1 MRLRRALPVMCVVW
15 VVALFAGSAQAQF
28 GPAAPQQEPPCL
40 RDFAQLREDTEKK
53 AVAIRAASERKASPR
68 EACQLFNA
76 FVAAQSK
83 MLKYATDNAAWCGI
97 PNQVTA
103 SLKEGITKAS
113 EIRTKV
119 CQAAAAPQRPAGPSL
134 SDALSGP
141 VPDSNNIKT
150 GRGTFDTLTGNP
162 LEKK

>member
-1 MRLRRALPVMCVVW
+1 MRLRRALPVMC

-28 GPAAPQQEPPCL
+28 GPAAPQQEPPCIK
-40 RDFAQLREDTEKK
+40 DFGKLREEAEKK
-53 AVAIRAASERKASPR
+53 AMAIRAAGERKATPK

-76 FVAAQSK
+76 LVAAQSK
-83 MLKYATDNAAWCGI
+83 MLKYATDNATWCGI
-97 PNQVTA
+97 PNQVV
-103 SLKEGITKAS
+103 SDLKGGITKTS
-113 EIRTKV
+113 EIRTRV
-119 CQAAAAPQRPAGPSL
+119 CQAAAAPPRPTGPSL

>member
-1 MRLRRALPVMCVVW
+1 MRLRRALAVMCVF
-15 VVALFAGSAQAQF
+15 ALFAGSANAQF
-28 GPAAPQQEPPCL
+28 APTAPQQEPPCVK
-40 RDFAQLREDTEKK
+40 DFTKLREDTEKK
-53 AVAIRAASERKASPR
+53 AAAIRAAGERKASPK

-103 SLKEGITKAS
+103 SLKEGMAKAS
-113 EIRTKV
+113 EVRAKV
-119 CQAAAAPQRPAGPSL
+119 CQAAAAPPRPAGPSL

>member
-1 MRLRRALPVMCVVW
+1 MCLRRALPVIC

-28 GPAAPQQEPPCL
+28 GPAAPRQEPPCL
-40 RDFAQLREDTEKK
+40 KDFAQLREDAEKK
-53 AVAIRAASERKASPR
+53 AGAIRAASERKATPR

>member
-1 MRLRRALPVMCVVW
+1 MGLERGSGFMRLRRALPVMC

-28 GPAAPQQEPPCL
+28 GP
-40 RDFAQLREDTEKK
+40 
-53 AVAIRAASERKASPR
+53 
-68 EACQLFNA
+68 
-76 FVAAQSK
+76 VAAQSK
-83 MLKYATDNAAWCGI
+83 MLKYATDNATWCGI
-97 PNQVTA
+97 PNQVV
-103 SLKEGITKAS
+103 SDLKGGITKTS
-113 EIRTKV
+113 EIRTRV

>member
-1 MRLRRALPVMCVVW
+1 MCLERGSGFMRLRRALPVMC

-28 GPAAPQQEPPCL
+28 GPTAPQQQEPPCIK
-40 RDFAQLREDTEKK
+40 DFGKLREDTEKK

-97 PNQVTA
+97 PDQITA
-103 SLKEGITKAS
+103 SLKEGIAK
-113 EIRTKV
+113 
-119 CQAAAAPQRPAGPSL
+119 
-134 SDALSGP
+134 
-141 VPDSNNIKT
+141 
-150 GRGTFDTLTGNP
+150 
-162 LEKK
+162 

>member
-1 MRLRRALPVMCVVW
+1 MRLRRALPVMC

-28 GPAAPQQEPPCL
+28 GPTAPQQQEPPCIK
-40 RDFAQLREDTEKK
+40 DFGKLREDTEKK

-97 PNQVTA
+97 PDQITA
-103 SLKEGITKAS
+103 SLKEGIAKTS
-113 EIRTKV
+113 EVRTKV
-119 CQAAAAPQRPAGPSL
+119 CQAAAAPQRPVGPSL

-141 VPDSNNIKT
+141 VPDPSNVKT
-150 GRGTFDTLTGNP
+150 GRGTFDTLTGSP
-162 LEKK
+162 LGK

>member
-1 MRLRRALPVMCVVW
+1 MRLRRGLPVVCVLT
-15 VVALFAGSAQAQF
+15 LFAGGAQAQF
-28 GPAAPQQEPPCL
+28 GPAPSQQEPPCV
-40 RDFAQLREDTEKK
+40 REFTKLREDTEKK
-53 AVAIRAASERKASPR
+53 AAAIRSAGERKASPK

-76 FVAAQSK
+76 FIAAQNK
-83 MLKYATDNAAWCGI
+83 MLKYATDNATWCGT
-97 PNQVTA
+97 PNQITA
-103 SLKEGITKAS
+103 NLKEGITKTS
-113 EIRTKV
+113 EVRTRV
-119 CQAAAAPQRPAGPSL
+119 CQAAAAPPRPAGPSL

>member
-1 MRLRRALPVMCVVW
+1 MRLRRALPVIC
-15 VVALFAGSAQAQF
+15 VVALFGSNAQAQF
-28 GPAAPQQEPPCL
+28 APAAPQQQEPPCVNE
-40 RDFAQLREDTEKK
+40 FGKLREETEKK
-53 AVAIRAASERKASPR
+53 GAAIRAASERKASPK

-97 PNQVTA
+97 PPQIMA
-103 SLKEGITKAS
+103 GLKEGITKTS
-113 EIRTKV
+113 EVRTKV

-150 GRGTFDTLTGNP
+150 GRGTFDTLTGSP
-162 LEKK
+162 LGR

>member
-1 MRLRRALPVMCVVW
+1 MRLRRALPVMC

-28 GPAAPQQEPPCL
+28 GPAAPQQEPPCIK
-40 RDFAQLREDTEKK
+40 DFGKLREEAEKK
-53 AVAIRAASERKASPR
+53 AMAIRAAGERKATPK

-83 MLKYATDNAAWCGI
+83 MLKYATDNATWCSI
-97 PNQVTA
+97 PNQVV
-103 SLKEGITKAS
+103 SDLKGGITKTS
-113 EIRTKV
+113 EIRTRV

>member
-1 MRLRRALPVMCVVW
+1 MRLRRALPVMC

-28 GPAAPQQEPPCL
+28 GPATPQQEPPCIK
-40 RDFAQLREDTEKK
+40 DFGQLREHTEKK

-103 SLKEGITKAS
+103 SLKEGLAKAS

-119 CQAAAAPQRPAGPSL
+119 CQAAAAPQPAAPSL